1 MGVIQR
7 NREESKMTNDNW
19 TQSPFAWLEETQLGE
34 YIEPPPVDP
43 LDTLID
49 DLLPRIRFEGEQ
61 LETDLSP
68 AGMTEW
74 IPGVDPVGELVEE
87 SILPPLPPAVTT
99 LMRSYVRGT
108 ETLPAGSG
116 HVNIIVDLSG
126 SMNQGV
132 GNDSSGQRQTVATC
146 AQALT
151 RIAVNACRQGGH
163 SFAIFAF
170 GSCSGDGQGGYAGNA
185 SRQIWGTTL
194 EEAKD
199 YDGYLASLK
208 ANGSGMQGDWN
219 GMGGTQ
225 SGAATM
231 RLFNYMKDDV
241 GSQIPDV
248 TAATAFVITDAY
260 WGDITVPGL
269 NPNGAGNVD
278 VESIQNN
285 GRNSVGADG
294 FWYYTKQYH
303 DNFGPCVLFKIN
315 GGARGQTDTESG
327 LAKAYRKAYKQYVS
341 GGRSNYDK
349 CVFCDVVFVDNS
361 GGNLGE
367 VANRMVKFINDMG
380 GGAAGVPE
388 CGGKG
393 VTF

>member
-1 MGVIQR
+1 MDW
-7 NREESKMTNDNW
+7 S
-19 TQSPFAWLEETQLGE
+19 QSPFAFMIETQLDV

-99 LMRSYVRGT
+99 LMRTYQRGQ
-108 ETLPAGSG
+108 ETLPSGSG
-116 HVNIIVDLSG
+116 HVNIIVDLSA
-126 SMNQGV
+126 SMTQGV
-132 GNDSSGQRQTVATC
+132 GSDSSGQHQTVATC

-163 SFAIFAF
+163 SFAVFAF
-170 GSCSGDGQGGYAGNA
+170 GSSSGDGVGRAGY
-185 SRQIWGTTL
+185 STRQIWGTTL

-208 ANGSGMQGDWN
+208 ANGSGMQGDWSC
-219 GMGGTQ
+219 MGSTN
-225 SGAATM
+225 SGSATM
-231 RLFNYMKDDV
+231 RLYDYMKDEV

-248 TAATAFVITDAY
+248 TAATAFVITDAF
-260 WGDITVPGL
+260 WFDIKVPGL
-269 NPNGAGNVD
+269 SENGAGTVNTQRID
-278 VESIQNN
+278 NQGE
-285 GRNSVGADG
+285 GDMGDTG

-315 GGARGQTDTESG
+315 GGSRSGRSSEESG

-341 GGRSNYDK
+341 GGRGNYDK
-349 CVFCDVVFVDNS
+349 CVFCDVVYVEATGG

-367 VANRMVKFINDMG
+367 VANRMVKFINDMAG
-380 GGAAGVPE
+380 GSGGEPE

>member
-1 MGVIQR
+1 
-7 NREESKMTNDNW
+7 MTNDNW
-19 TQSPFAWLEETQLGE
+19 TQSPFAWLEETQLAE

-132 GNDSSGQRQTVATC
+132 GNDSSGTGQSVATC

-170 GSCSGDGQGGYAGNA
+170 GSSGGDGYGGLAGSA
-185 SRQIWGTTL
+185 TRQIWGTTL

-208 ANGSGMQGDWN
+208 SNG
-219 GMGGTQ
+219 
-225 SGAATM
+225 
-231 RLFNYMKDDV
+231 
-241 GSQIPDV
+241 
-248 TAATAFVITDAY
+248 
-260 WGDITVPGL
+260 
-269 NPNGAGNVD
+269 
-278 VESIQNN
+278 
-285 GRNSVGADG
+285 
-294 FWYYTKQYH
+294 
-303 DNFGPCVLFKIN
+303 
-315 GGARGQTDTESG
+315 
-327 LAKAYRKAYKQYVS
+327 
-341 GGRSNYDK
+341 
-349 CVFCDVVFVDNS
+349 
-361 GGNLGE
+361 
-367 VANRMVKFINDMG
+367 
-380 GGAAGVPE
+380 
-388 CGGKG
+388 
-393 VTF
+393 